1 MDLKVSNYPTVVP
14 SFIEVSA
21 GSRNKYEYDHKL
33 GMITLDRVLHS
44 ACFYPYDYG
53 FIPQTLC
60 GDGDP
65 LDVLVMNT
73 SPLVPGSVVYV
84 RPLGYLV
91 MEDEKG
97 LDEKVLAVSSKDA
110 HFEEYLTLE
119 DVPKHKLRE
128 ITQFFDSYKALEKD
142 KWVKIGEWKSTKDTY
157 KLLEETHQKYIEA
170 KRYQSCHRCSMKVIT
185 NVIYKM

>member
-1 MDLKVSNYPTVVP
+1 MNPYVIDLNIQNNEIPKEIP
-14 SFIEVSA
+14 SYIEVSA
-21 GSRNKYEYDHKL
+21 GSRNKYEFNKEL
-33 GMITLDRVLHS
+33 GVLVLDRVLHS

-73 SPLVPGSVVYV
+73 TPLVPGCVVYI

-97 LDEKVLAVSSKDA
+97 KDEKVLAVSSKDP
-110 HFEEYLTLE
+110 HFAEYKSLE
-119 DVPKHKLRE
+119 DVPKHKLEE
-128 ITQFFDSYKALEKD
+128 ITQFFQTYKALEKN
-142 KWVKIGEWKSTKDTY
+142 KWVKTEGWMGTEETLELIKDTY
-157 KLLEETHQKYIEA
+157 KSY
-170 KRYQSCHRCSMKVIT
+170 VID
-185 NVIYKM
+185 NINKSFNNS